1 MQTAPV
7 DARAAD
13 ALARQERAP
22 APDRQRHLGG
32 LVAEGDGVDRV
43 VRHQLEALGILHLV
57 ADAGEGEVL
66 AGRAVLAALEAHHLQ
81 AGLGELAR
89 DDRAGPAHSDHH
101 RIDFFQSR
109 DHDSVPP
116 YEKSAIDCGAAT

>member
-1 MQTAPV
+1 MPEPPTPSPGRNAP
-7 DARAAD
+7 
-13 ALARQERAP
+13 
-22 APDRQRHLGG
+22 QRRIGSAISAGSLRKVMVSTE
-32 LVAEGDGVDRV
+32 LSDISSR
-43 VRHQLEALGILHLV
+43 RCGILHLV

-89 DDRAGPAHSDHH
+89 DDRAGPAHADHH